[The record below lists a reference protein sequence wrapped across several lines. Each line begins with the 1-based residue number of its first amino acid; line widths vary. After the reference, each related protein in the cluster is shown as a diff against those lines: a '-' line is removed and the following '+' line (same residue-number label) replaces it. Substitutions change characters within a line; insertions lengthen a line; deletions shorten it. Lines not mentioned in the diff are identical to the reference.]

1 MELWSSATFLPSVV
15 AAGWRQVEAVAVV
28 PRADLGSRQVEAEEV
43 EAEAEEEVA
52 AAAAAV
58 AVDPQP

>member
-1 MELWSSATFLPSVV
+1 MPSVV

-43 EAEAEEEVA
+43 EAEAEEEEA

>member
-1 MELWSSATFLPSVV
+1 MPSVV

-52 AAAAAV
+52 AAAV